1 MSATRPTGTRAMAQR
16 IVNAE
21 ERFIAWVQEQIDCT
35 RSEAE
40 KVLDVYR
47 KEKLVKIGAVDGQFR
62 LKHGAFADPEVLLNA
77 VNV

>member
-1 MSATRPTGTRAMAQR
+1 
-16 IVNAE
+16 
-21 ERFIAWVQEQIDCT
+21 AWVQEQIGCT
-35 RSEAE
+35 RSQAE

-47 KEKLVKIGAVDGQFR
+47 KEKLVKIGAADGQFR